1 MFRVD
6 PAVLRASTRALT
18 DVGEVSRAL
27 DGSRGQITAE
37 LARAGSDPVSRSTEQ
52 FLDTWVQGL
61 RDVSARVDRLGGQL
75 HTAATEYEHAEQ
87 RLRSHLGAGA
97 DGGPA

>member
-18 DVGEVSRAL
+18 DVGDVSRAL
-27 DGSRGQITAE
+27 DGSRAEITAQ
-37 LARAGSDPVSRSTEQ
+37 LGRAGSEPVSRSTEQ
-52 FLDTWVQGL
+52 FLDTWSRGL
-61 RDVSARVDRLGGQL
+61 RDVSERVGRLGGQL
-75 HTAATEYEHAEQ
+75 HVAATEYEHAEQ
-87 RLRSHLGAGA
+87 QLRSRLGSGA

>member
-6 PAVLRASTRALT
+6 PAVLRSSTEALS

-27 DGSRGQITAE
+27 DGSRGEITAA
-37 LARAGSDPVSRSTEQ
+37 LGRAGSDPVTRSAEE
-52 FLDTWVQGL
+52 FLDTWSRGL
-61 RDVSARVDRLGGQL
+61 RDVTERVDRLGSRL
-75 HTAATEYEHAEQ
+75 HLAATEYEHAEQ
-87 RLRSHLGAGA
+87 RLRRQLGQGA

>member
-6 PAVLRASTRALT
+6 PAVLRTSTKALA

-27 DGSRGQITAE
+27 DGSRVQIAAE
-37 LARAGSDPVSRSTEQ
+37 LARAGSDPVSRSAEQ
-52 FLDTWVQGL
+52 FLDAWARGL
-61 RDVSARVDRLGGQL
+61 RDVSDRVERLGGQL

-87 RLRSHLGAGA
+87 RLRGHLGAGA